1 MVRLSEKKRIRL
13 ICSCFYLKVRG
24 MNIDEAIK
32 QLSFHKL
39 PIATKMRDV
48 RK

>member
-1 MVRLSEKKRIRL
+1 
-13 ICSCFYLKVRG
+13 

-39 PIATKMRDV
+39 PTALKMRDV
-48 RK
+48 RNLINDYLFSLYSV